1 MLGIGIKGA
10 VWGTQALLSHRKPDR
25 GASLVN
31 MASPVAERGYPN
43 TAIYSA
49 VKGAL
54 VTLTKTLSAELGPQG
69 VRVNALAP
77 GSVPTPGALGLND
90 KAEYER
96 RARTIP
102 LRRLGHEDDVADA
115 IAFLL
120 SPAAAFINGEI
131 LHIDGGIAAG
141 WTGLIGTS
149 RVSARPPSR
158 TRIAAAANLRFY
170 RGATSSAVGCHRA
183 HSTAPRP
190 SRRTPAPCSTGAGSA
205 GKRHTA
211 ARAPGTSR
219 RALTPGLRRSIASF
233 RTKAGICAI
242 PSPLRPP
249 PHSCSRPRGRCD
261 PGVRFAREPHSSRRP
276 SRISCPCGAR
286 SD

>member
-1 MLGIGIKGA
+1 MRIPELVEQSVLITGAARGLGLAMGVRLARLGATVGLVDIDAAGVAAAAEGIRSNGGRAFAYTADVSIQAALLHAAGKFALESDGLDAVINNAMLLHYEPITAVSEAIADRMLGIGIKGA
-10 VWGTQALLSHRKPDR
+10 VWGAQALLAHRKPDR

-131 LHIDGGIAAG
+131 LHIDGGIAA
-141 WTGLIGTS
+141 
-149 RVSARPPSR
+149 
-158 TRIAAAANLRFY
+158 
-170 RGATSSAVGCHRA
+170 
-183 HSTAPRP
+183 
-190 SRRTPAPCSTGAGSA
+190 AG
-205 GKRHTA
+205 
-211 ARAPGTSR
+211 
-219 RALTPGLRRSIASF
+219 
-233 RTKAGICAI
+233 
-242 PSPLRPP
+242 
-249 PHSCSRPRGRCD
+249 
-261 PGVRFAREPHSSRRP
+261 
-276 SRISCPCGAR
+276 
-286 SD
+286 

>member
-1 MLGIGIKGA
+1 MRIPELAEQSVLITGAARGLGLAMGVRLARQGATVGLVDIDAEGVAIGAEMIRASGGRAFAYTADVSSRAALLHVAGKFALETDGLDAVINNAMLLKYEPITTVSEDGADKMLGIGIKGA
-10 VWGTQALLSHRKPDR
+10 IWGTQALLAHRKPDR

-131 LHIDGGIAAG
+131 LHIDGGIAA
-141 WTGLIGTS
+141 
-149 RVSARPPSR
+149 
-158 TRIAAAANLRFY
+158 
-170 RGATSSAVGCHRA
+170 
-183 HSTAPRP
+183 
-190 SRRTPAPCSTGAGSA
+190 AG
-205 GKRHTA
+205 
-211 ARAPGTSR
+211 
-219 RALTPGLRRSIASF
+219 
-233 RTKAGICAI
+233 
-242 PSPLRPP
+242 
-249 PHSCSRPRGRCD
+249 
-261 PGVRFAREPHSSRRP
+261 
-276 SRISCPCGAR
+276 
-286 SD
+286 